1 MTRRFV
7 AAFAA
12 VIVAASI
19 AAAQAVPPPQP
30 AHGQENSE
38 PPATVADS
46 SGKMG
51 LPRPAPLAD
60 AELEA
65 LTRDI
70 SKQLRCPVCQ
80 GESIQDSPASL
91 AQEMKALVREQLA
104 AGRTPDEVKAFF
116 VARYGD
122 WILLQPP
129 ARGLNTLLYALPVAV
144 VIAGLLTIAV
154 AVKKWRRAPA
164 TPRAV

>member
-7 AAFAA
+7 AFVAMSFAC
-12 VIVAASI
+12 ASI
-19 AAAQAVPPPQP
+19 AMSQTVPPAQP
-30 AHGQENSE
+30 AHGQNDSE

-60 AELEA
+60 TELEA

-104 AGRTPDEVKAFF
+104 AGRTPDQVKAYF

-129 ARGLNTLLYALPVAV
+129 ARGLNTLLYALPVLV

-164 TPRAV
+164 PTHAA